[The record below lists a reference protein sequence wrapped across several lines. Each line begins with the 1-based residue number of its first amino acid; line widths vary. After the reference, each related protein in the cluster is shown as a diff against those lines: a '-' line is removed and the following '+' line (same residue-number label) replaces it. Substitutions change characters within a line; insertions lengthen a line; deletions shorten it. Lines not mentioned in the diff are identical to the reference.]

1 MLGEGPPVS
10 TPVRNCDLHFST
22 QSTMESTRACS
33 EKIRFRRFF
42 IAILSMSFATIS
54 SMSSASFCAF
64 SAAKNPELQSHSTT
78 AELK

>member
-1 MLGEGPPVS
+1 MLGEDPPVS

-33 EKIRFRRFF
+33 EKIRFRLFL
-42 IAILSMSFATIS
+42 IAILSMSLATIS
-54 SMSSASFCAF
+54 SMSAASLCAF
-64 SAAKNPELQSHSTT
+64 SPSKNTELQSHSTT